1 MFKNMVICKKV
12 VSKGWCKESRFLG
25 YSDGLKKSFFPQD
38 YPYVKWSSLFSV
50 LIQGHLGDNCILSL
64 RSRLLSLT
72 SISSKYVFKIFISGG
87 ISLDIRS
94 DILFY
99 DDRGMFKHAS
109 AQLLVY
115 NFNGPDEGLLK

>member
-1 MFKNMVICKKV
+1 M
-12 VSKGWCKESRFLG
+12 
-25 YSDGLKKSFFPQD
+25 
-38 YPYVKWSSLFSV
+38 
-50 LIQGHLGDNCILSL
+50 
-64 RSRLLSLT
+64 LSLT
-72 SISSKYVFKIFISGG
+72 SISSKYVFKIFIWGG

-115 NFNGPDEGLLK
+115 NSNGPDEGLLKQIRKGMHEKQLTFFLPYFNKKIYSSRNEDCCSIRVHEMEDIGKCKYFNLFSKKFQWK